1 MAMRGAWPVD
11 IKRLKHVVALAE
23 ERNFARAAERVHL
36 SQPALSRSIQ
46 AAETEL
52 GLRLFDRGTTEVTPT
67 AAGNFVIERAKKVVQ
82 AARTLDRDVDM
93 YSEKLI
99 GDLAF
104 GFGPFPGAILLKV
117 LMLQLR
123 QEYPG
128 IRVRT
133 EVSTPA
139 YLLQHLRAEE
149 LDFFVADT
157 RLMLGNEDLDIS
169 PLVKATGGFYVRSG
183 HPLLEG
189 RAVDSKDLLR
199 FGLGSVKLPKFVRD
213 TLSQMLA
220 LDEGTP
226 LPLSVECDD
235 VPTLLQ
241 VGRESDT
248 VLLVIHAAAAEEVA
262 MGQLVR
268 LPMRDAPAIHAEMGI
283 VSLRGRS
290 LSPMAEAVI
299 ALLRQIG
306 PKLVEM
312 E

>member
-1 MAMRGAWPVD
+1 MD

-67 AAGNFVIERAKKVVQ
+67 AAGMFVIERAQKVVL
-82 AARTLDRDVDM
+82 AARMLHREVDL

-99 GDLAF
+99 GDLAI
-104 GFGPFPGAILLKV
+104 GFGQFAGAILLKV
-117 LMLQLR
+117 LMPELR
-123 QEYPG
+123 RQYPG

-133 EVSTPA
+133 EISAPNHLA
-139 YLLQHLRAEE
+139 QHLRAEE

-157 RLMLGNEDLDIS
+157 RILLGSEDLDIS
-169 PLVKATGGFYVRSG
+169 PLARSLGGFYVRAG
-183 HPLLEG
+183 HPLLG
-189 RAVDSKDLLR
+189 RDAVDPTELPP
-199 FGLGSVKLPKFVRD
+199 FGLGSVKLPRFAHD
-213 TLSQMLA
+213 LLA
-220 LDEGTP
+220 QILLLDEGEP
-226 LPLSVECDD
+226 LPLSLECDD
-235 VPTLLQ
+235 MSALTQTAL
-241 VGRESDT
+241 ETDT
-248 VLLVIHAAAAEEVA
+248 VIVVVHAAVADAVAA
-262 MGQLVR
+262 GQLVR
-268 LPMRDAPAIHAEMGI
+268 LPVAGASSIFADMGI

-290 LSPMAEAVI
+290 LSPMAEAVT